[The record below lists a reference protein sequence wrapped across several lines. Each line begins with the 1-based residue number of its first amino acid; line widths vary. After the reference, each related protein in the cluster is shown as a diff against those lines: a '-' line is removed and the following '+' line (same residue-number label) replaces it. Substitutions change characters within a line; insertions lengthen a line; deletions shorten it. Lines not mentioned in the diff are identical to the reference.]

1 MNCITID
8 VFFYCFSHPCKRK
21 KKQADSCINCK
32 DSLIKSRFTLQTKGK
47 GKLYRLYH
55 IRSKMPS
62 TTLLFPQKH
71 IRAIPGKIYAFF
83 RELVSGVIISKP
95 DLSHHY
101 SCENATKEEGKDA
114 ADEEKTTTSLF
125 PESNNIDRSLNGGCS
140 VIPCSMDVSDL
151 NTPISITLSPENRI
165 KSEVNAKSLLG
176 SRPEQDTGAPIKM
189 STGVTSSPL
198 SPSGSTPEHSTKVL
212 NNGEEEFI
220 CHYCDATFRIRG
232 YLTRHIKKH
241 AIEKAYH
248 CPFFNSATPPDLRC
262 HNSGGFSRRDTYK
275 THLKARHVL
284 YPKGVKPQDRN
295 KSSGHCA
302 QCGEYFSTIENF
314 VENHIESGDCK
325 ALPQGYTKKNE
336 KRSGKLRKIK
346 TSNGHSRFI
355 STSRSVV
362 EPKVLFNKD
371 AVEAMTIV
379 ANNSSGNDIISKYG
393 NNKLMLNSENFK
405 VDIPKRKRKYI
416 KKKQQQVSGSTVT
429 TPEVATQ
436 NNQEVAPDEIS
447 SATIF
452 SPFDTH
458 LLEPV
463 PSSSSESSA
472 EVMFHGKQ
480 MKNFLIDINSFTN
493 QQQQAQDNPS
503 FLPLDIEQSSYDL
516 SEDAMSYPIISTQ
529 SNRDCTQY
537 DNTKISQ
544 ILQSQLNPEYL
555 SENHMRETQQYLN
568 FYNDNFGSQF

>member
-1 MNCITID
+1 
-8 VFFYCFSHPCKRK
+8 
-21 KKQADSCINCK
+21 
-32 DSLIKSRFTLQTKGK
+32 
-47 GKLYRLYH
+47 
-55 IRSKMPS
+55 MPS

-71 IRAIPGKIYAFF
+71 IRAIPGKMYAFF
-83 RELVSGVIISKP
+83 RQLVSGVVISKP
-95 DLSHHY
+95 DLGQHLPS
-101 SCENATKEEGKDA
+101 ENVMEQDDEKLE
-114 ADEEKTTTSLF
+114 DEEKTTGGLF

-140 VIPCSMDVSDL
+140 VIPCSMDASDL
-151 NTPISITLSPENRI
+151 NTPISMTLSPENRV
-165 KSEVNAKSLLG
+165 KCEVNFKSLLG
-176 SRPEQDTGAPIKM
+176 SRPEQDIGAPMKM
-189 STGVTSSPL
+189 SSSVTSSPL
-198 SPSGSTPEHSTKVL
+198 SPSGSTPEHSSKVL
-212 NNGEEEFI
+212 SNGEEEFI

-248 CPFFNSATPPDLRC
+248 CPFFNGATPPDLRC

-284 YPKGVKPQDRN
+284 YSKGVKPQDRN

-314 VENHIESGDCK
+314 VESHIESGDCK

-355 STSRSVV
+355 STSQSVV

-393 NNKLMLNSENFK
+393 NNKLMLNSENFR
-405 VDIPKRKRKYI
+405 VDIPKRKRKYT
-416 KKKQQQVSGSTVT
+416 KKKQQQVFESTTAVDSSQQ
-429 TPEVATQ
+429 VI
-436 NNQEVAPDEIS
+436 PDEIS
-447 SATIF
+447 SVTIF

-458 LLEPV
+458 FLEPV

-472 EVMFHGKQ
+472 DAVPHSKQ
-480 MKNFLIDINSFTN
+480 VENISGLVNSFTN
-493 QQQQAQDNPS
+493 QQQKSQEIPI
-503 FLPLDIEQSSYDL
+503 FMPLDIEQSSYELNDSVL
-516 SEDAMSYPIISTQ
+516 SYPIVYTQ
-529 SNRDCTQY
+529 NNHNNPQY
-537 DNTKISQ
+537 ANTKISQ
-544 ILQSQLNPEYL
+544 ILETQTNPEYV
-555 SENHMRETQQYLN
+555 SRSHIRETQQYLD

>member
-1 MNCITID
+1 
-8 VFFYCFSHPCKRK
+8 
-21 KKQADSCINCK
+21 
-32 DSLIKSRFTLQTKGK
+32 
-47 GKLYRLYH
+47 
-55 IRSKMPS
+55 MPS
-62 TTLLFPQKH
+62 TALLFPQKH
-71 IRAIPGKIYAFF
+71 IWTIPGRMYAFL
-83 RELVSGVIISKP
+83 RELVSGVVISKP
-95 DLSHHY
+95 DLSQHH
-101 SCENATKEEGKDA
+101 SPEGA
-114 ADEEKTTTSLF
+114 AKQNDDEPELELVKKSTASLF
-125 PESNNIDRSLNGGCS
+125 PECNNIDRSLNGGCS

-151 NTPISITLSPENRI
+151 NTPISMTLSPENRV
-165 KSEVNAKSLLG
+165 KCELNGTSLQG
-176 SRPEQDTGAPIKM
+176 SKQEQEIGTSMKM
-189 STGVTSSPL
+189 SSSVASSPL
-198 SPSGSTPEHSTKVL
+198 SSSSGSTPEHSTKVL
-212 NNGEEEFI
+212 SNGEEEFI

-248 CPFFNSATPPDLRC
+248 CPFFNSGTPPDLRC

-355 STSRSVV
+355 STSQSVV

-379 ANNSSGNDIISKYG
+379 ANNSSGSDIISKYG

-405 VDIPKRKRKYI
+405 VDIPKRKRKYT
-416 KKKQQQVSGSTVT
+416 KRKQQQQLSEPTMT
-429 TPEVATQ
+429 TTDKTEQ
-436 NNQEVAPDEIS
+436 VAPDEIS

-458 LLEPV
+458 LEPV

-472 EVMFHGKQ
+472 EVMIPSNQ
-480 MKNFLIDINSFTN
+480 MKNILFDINNFTN
-493 QQQQAQDNPS
+493 QLQQAPDITT
-503 FLPLDIEQSSYDL
+503 FIPLDIEQSSYDL
-516 SEDAMSYPIISTQ
+516 NDDAMSYPVISTQ
-529 SNRDCTQY
+529 NNHDCSQY
-537 DNTKISQ
+537 SNTKISQ
-544 ILQSQLNPEYL
+544 ILQSQMNPEYL
-555 SENHMRETQQYLN
+555 SKSHIIETQQYLD